1 MTFLALHVI
10 PLHHTVV
17 ARHGVPW
24 QSWWGCSGP
33 LERCPLFAAHRR
45 VCFAEFILSQRFF
58 AAPRASAHQNDT
70 RRRARND
77 NPLPPKFDIRL
88 PNLVNLSSFL
98 DMEGTYAIVETGGKQ
113 YKVTAGQKVD
123 VDRLAV
129 AEGENVEL
137 SRVLLIVDDKDTII
151 GSPTIDGAK
160 VMATCLGER
169 KGDKIIVFKYKPKVR
184 YRRKTGHR
192 QLYTRLEIKEI
203 VKPGEAVAKRTR
215 KKKVT
220 AGGKG

>member
-1 MTFLALHVI
+1 MT
-10 PLHHTVV
+10 
-17 ARHGVPW
+17 
-24 QSWWGCSGP
+24 
-33 LERCPLFAAHRR
+33 
-45 VCFAEFILSQRFF
+45 
-58 AAPRASAHQNDT
+58 
-70 RRRARND
+70 
-77 NPLPPKFDIRL
+77 LPAKPKFDIRL
-88 PNLVNLSSFL
+88 PNLVNLSLFL

-137 SRVLLIVDDKDTII
+137 SRVLLIADDENTII

-160 VMATCLGER
+160 VMATCLGEK

-203 VKPGEAVAKRTR
+203 VKPGEAVAKRTP